1 MSNLPNLTAVSR
13 HISGGNP
20 VVAQQCYQYGVA
32 LLGLLLSDYFSQTV
46 MGTLNSQVEIFK
58 AARLFSPHQICY
70 LRPVANDIDAVA
82 AISFLNDTAVIRD
95 LKNELPRYL
104 AKADGIAPDVDPVG
118 WWKNNADE
126 LPFWSAAAELR
137 GSFPF

>member
-20 VVAQQCYQYGVA
+20 VVSQQCYQYGVA
-32 LLGLLLSDYFSQTV
+32 LLELLLSDYFSQTV
-46 MGTLNSQVEIFK
+46 MGTLNGQVEIFK

-82 AISFLNDTAVIRD
+82 AIPFSMIPLSLETSRTSYRDTWR
-95 LKNELPRYL
+95 RQT
-104 AKADGIAPDVDPVG
+104 
-118 WWKNNADE
+118 
-126 LPFWSAAAELR
+126 ELR
-137 GSFPF
+137 LMLTQLVGGRIMQMSCPFGQQQLS